1 MNVQTHT
8 NAMTSTYEIEK
19 YRPELKET
27 WDACVE
33 QSANGTFLF
42 KRNYME
48 YHAHRFVDFSLM
60 IYCKGKLIAL
70 LPASLHD
77 DEITSHGGL
86 TYGGF
91 ITSAEVS
98 STQLLDIFKTTA
110 QYLKEQGIATW
121 NYKPVP
127 HIYHTYPHDCEQY
140 ALYQLGAERVACNLS
155 STIDL
160 TSPLRYSELRR
171 RGIKRAQKSGVTIH
185 KSNDFAP
192 FWSVLEDNLR
202 QRHNVSPVHS
212 LAEITLLHNR
222 FPDEIQLYTAI
233 LNNEVVAGCVIYNT
247 GRVAHAQYISAS
259 ALGKESGALD
269 LLFAHLIEQ
278 EYNTSRYFDFG
289 ISTEEG
295 GKYLNNGLLSQK
307 EGFGARGI
315 IYETYRIRL

>member
-1 MNVQTHT
+1 
-8 NAMTSTYEIEK
+8 MTSTYEIEK
-19 YRPELKET
+19 YRPELIDA
-27 WDACVE
+27 WDTCVE

-91 ITSAEVS
+91 ITPAEVS

-140 ALYQLGAERVACNLS
+140 ALYQLGAKRVACNLS

-160 TSPLRYSELRR
+160 TTPLRYTELRR

-192 FWSVLEDNLR
+192 FWSVLEENLR

-212 LAEITLLHNR
+212 LDEITILHSR
-222 FPDEIQLYTAI
+222 FPSEIQLHTAM
-233 LNNEVVAGCVIYNT
+233 LNNKVVAGCVIYNT
-247 GRVAHAQYISAS
+247 GIVAHAQYISTS
-259 ALGKESGALD
+259 NLGKDCGALD

-278 EYNTSRYFDFG
+278 EYGSNRYFDFG
-289 ISTEEG
+289 ISTEKG
-295 GKYLNNGLLSQK
+295 GEYLNNGLLSQK

-315 IYETYRIRL
+315 IYETYRISL

>member
-33 QSANGTFLF
+33 RSANGTFLF

-70 LPASLHD
+70 LPASLHN

-91 ITSAEVS
+91 ITPSEVS
-98 STQLLDIFKTTA
+98 STQQLDIFKATV
-110 QYLKEQGIATW
+110 QYLKEHGITVW

-127 HIYHTYPHDCEQY
+127 HIYHAYPHDCEQY

-160 TSPLRYSELRR
+160 TTPLRYTELRR

-192 FWSVLEDNLR
+192 FWSVLEENLR

-222 FPDEIQLYTAI
+222 FPNEIQLYTAI
-233 LNNEVVAGCVIYNT
+233 LNNQVVAGCVIYNT

-278 EYNTSRYFDFG
+278 EYSTSHYFDFG

-315 IYETYRIRL
+315 IYETYRISL